1 MGLRRLLRQLRF
13 GTDLPYRVYDRLMT
27 LHRALEKRQP
37 LRRPADDALPT
48 PFFIVGS
55 GRSGNTL
62 LRAIL
67 CGHGELAVPPE
78 SYVLG
83 VAVREYRKFGFL
95 SWPELVDVVLDRF
108 ASHPQFAAWDTDLA
122 PVRAALLDR
131 PDEQRSLA
139 RMLDAVYRA
148 WASAH
153 MPGARRWGDKTPT
166 NVYHLPR
173 LDAVFP
179 DAIYVHMLRDGRD
192 VVASYLEAG
201 LSGCVEEACERWQ
214 ESVRLVRRFARRVPG
229 RRFLEIRYERLVR
242 EPETV
247 VRKVCGH
254 LEVDF
259 EPAMLNHR
267 ERIADLGDTD
277 ARHHAGLDRAINDA
291 SVGSWRDR
299 LDSRQKSIVR
309 KRLAGRLVDLGNGD

>member
-1 MGLRRLLRQLRF
+1 MGLRSLLRQLRF
-13 GTDLPYRVYDRLMT
+13 GTDLPYRVYDRLTT
-27 LHRALEKRQP
+27 LHRALEKRRP

-83 VAVREYRKFGFL
+83 AAVREYRKFGFL

-108 ASHPQFAAWDTDLA
+108 ASHPQFATWDTDLA

-139 RMLDAVYRA
+139 RILDAVYRA
-148 WASAH
+148 WAWTH

-173 LDAVFP
+173 IDAVFP
-179 DAIYVHMLRDGRD
+179 DALYLHVLRDGRD

-201 LSGCVEEACERWQ
+201 FYETAEMACRRWI
-214 ESVRLVRRFARRVPG
+214 ESVELVRDFSRGLDPG
-229 RRFLEIRYERLVR
+229 RFLEVRYERLVR
-242 EPETV
+242 DTEALVHDVCRLLGISYEPGML
-247 VRKVCGH
+247 RH
-254 LEVDF
+254 RRRVD
-259 EPAMLNHR
+259 
-267 ERIADLGDTD
+267 DLGDTGAD
-277 ARHHAGLDRAINDA
+277 HHAGLDRPIEDS

-299 LDSRQKSIVR
+299 LDQRQRNVVER
-309 KRLAGRLVDLGNGD
+309 RLRPLLSSLGYLD